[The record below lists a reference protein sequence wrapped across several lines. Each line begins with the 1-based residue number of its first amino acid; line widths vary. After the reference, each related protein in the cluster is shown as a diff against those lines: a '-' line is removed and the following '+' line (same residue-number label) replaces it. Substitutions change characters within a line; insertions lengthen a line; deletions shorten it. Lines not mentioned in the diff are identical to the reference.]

1 MVAPCAKEW
10 SSHASCRTLN
20 RMIDGLFQRWVT
32 AKRLITF
39 SFLLRLT
46 LMLYG
51 ELQDRYLNVKYTDID
66 YHVFSD
72 GAWHVTQGNS
82 PFLRETYRYTP
93 LLAILLS
100 PNIYFFYSFGKV
112 VFILCD
118 VLCGVLIREIL
129 LMRGVNN
136 HYSLL
141 CSSIWLLNP
150 VTATVSSRGNA
161 EPLIT
166 GLILLTI
173 YLLMLKCTIAAAVS
187 YGLAVHMKIYPV
199 IYALPLYLF
208 LNHHYSGKA
217 VPVNSASSKRGFV
230 ASPAIHGTIFSW
242 QLEEI
247 LSRDRKV
254 FVIASVTTFTITT
267 ALMYLL

>member
-1 MVAPCAKEW
+1 MV
-10 SSHASCRTLN
+10 
-20 RMIDGLFQRWVT
+20 DGLFQRWIT
-32 AKRLITF
+32 AKALITF
-39 SFLLRLT
+39 SFLLRVT

-51 ELQDRYLNVKYTDID
+51 ELQDRYFNVKYTDID

-72 GAWHVTQGNS
+72 GARHVTQGNS
-82 PFLRETYRYTP
+82 PFLRDTYRYTP

-112 VFILCD
+112 VFITCD
-118 VLCGVLIREIL
+118 VCCGVLVREIL
-129 LMRGVNN
+129 LLRGVNN
-136 HYSLL
+136 NCSLL
-141 CSSIWLLNP
+141 CCAIWLLNP

-161 EPLIT
+161 EPIIT
-166 GLILLTI
+166 GLILLTV
-173 YLLMLKCTIAAAVS
+173 YLLMMKWTIGAAVS

-208 LNHHYSGKA
+208 LNSHYSSNTVSTSTPTKH
-217 VPVNSASSKRGFV
+217 GFV
-230 ASPAIHGTIFSW
+230 TSPAIHGKIFNW
-242 QLEEI
+242 QIEEL

-254 FVIASVTTFTITT
+254 FVITSVLTFTMTT

>member
-1 MVAPCAKEW
+1 
-10 SSHASCRTLN
+10 
-20 RMIDGLFQRWVT
+20 MIEGLFQRYVT
-32 AKRLITF
+32 AKRLIAF
-39 SFLLRLT
+39 SFLLRIT

-72 GAWHVTQGNS
+72 GARHVTQGNS
-82 PFLRETYRYTP
+82 PFLRDTYRYTP

-112 VFILCD
+112 VFVLCD
-118 VLCGVLIREIL
+118 VFCGVLILQIL
-129 LMRGVNN
+129 RIRGISD
-136 HYSLL
+136 HSSLL
-141 CSSIWLLNP
+141 CCAIWLLNP
-150 VTATVSSRGNA
+150 ITATVSSRGNA

-173 YLLMLKCTIAAAVS
+173 YLLMIKGTVPAAVS

-208 LNHHYSGKA
+208 LNSHYSGKT
-217 VPVNSASSKRGFV
+217 VPANSTPMQRGFA
-230 ASPAIHGTIFSW
+230 ASPAIHGGRIFNL
-242 QLEEI
+242 QLDEL
-247 LSRDRKV
+247 LSTDRKL
-254 FVIASVTTFTITT
+254 FVMTSVTVFTITT
-267 ALMYLL
+267 ALMYIL

>member
-1 MVAPCAKEW
+1 
-10 SSHASCRTLN
+10 
-20 RMIDGLFQRWVT
+20 MIDSLLQRWVT
-32 AKRLITF
+32 AKRLIIF
-39 SFLLRLT
+39 SFLFRIS

-51 ELQDRYLNVKYTDID
+51 ELQDRYFNVKYTDID

-72 GAWHVTQGNS
+72 GARHVTQGNS
-82 PFLRETYRYTP
+82 PFLRDTYRYTP

-100 PNIYFFYSFGKV
+100 PNIYLFYSFGKV

-118 VLCGVLIREIL
+118 VFCGVLIREIL

-136 HYSLL
+136 NCSLL
-141 CSSIWLLNP
+141 CCSLWLLNP

-173 YLLMLKCTIAAAVS
+173 YLLMIKWTVVASIS

-208 LNHHYSGKA
+208 LNSHYSGKA
-217 VPVNSASSKRGFV
+217 VSMTTPTKNGFV
-230 ASPAIHGTIFSW
+230 ASPAIHGKIFSW
-242 QLEEI
+242 QLEEL

-254 FVIASVTTFTITT
+254 FVVTSILTFIMTT